1 MKKLLLMLALP
12 VALLAADDL
21 EKLRDKQ
28 DRPGLEKAAA
38 ALQTQADRTPD
49 NSEVWYKAATAQS
62 YAAEVAMELKD
73 KPGSQRLAEAGIKD
87 IEKAISLDGK
97 KADYY
102 RLLGTLCGQVIPANP
117 LMGVLTYG
125 KKAKESLD
133 KAIAL
138 DPKSS
143 KAFLARGVGNY
154 YLPAN
159 FGGGPDV
166 AIKDLQE
173 ALRLDPKNA
182 DAHLWMGMTLKKKQQ
197 NAQAREEFQKALQ
210 LSPDRIWTKQQLEK
224 TPAQ

>member
-1 MKKLLLMLALP
+1 MKKLILICALP
-12 VALLAADDL
+12 LALLAADDL
-21 EKLRDKQ
+21 ERLRDKQ
-28 DRPGLEKAAA
+28 DRPGLEKAAL
-38 ALQTQADRTPD
+38 ALQTQAERAPD
-49 NSEVWYKAATAQS
+49 GPEAWYRAAAAES
-62 YAAEVAMELKD
+62 YAAEVAMELRD
-73 KPGSQRLAEAGIKD
+73 KQGSQRFAEAGIKH
-87 IEKAISLDGK
+87 IEKAIQLDPK

-117 LMGVLTYG
+117 IMGVLTYG
-125 KKAKESLD
+125 KKAKEALD
-133 KAIAL
+133 KAIAM

-173 ALRLDPKNA
+173 AIRLDPRNA

-197 NAQAREEFQKALQ
+197 NAQAREELQKALQ
-210 LSPDRIWTKQQLEK
+210 LAPERIWTKQQLEK